1 MIPLDQAVVARLESH
16 GERFELLVDPDQAS
30 RFRHGEEV
38 DLEDV
43 VASLFVFENASR
55 GERASEEAL
64 KKVFRTTVFEEVAP
78 QIIKKGEIQLT
89 ADQRRQM
96 IAEKRRQVVAFIAR
110 NAVNPQ
116 TGLPHPPKR
125 IEMAM
130 DEARVAIDPT
140 RHLDV
145 LVKDTVR
152 ALRPIL
158 PIRFEELR
166 LAVRIPAD
174 NAARAYAEIAAA
186 ATIEAEEWQ
195 KDGSWICVVRIPAGI
210 QDDFYALVNRLSKG
224 DADVRKLKQIY

>member
-55 GERASEEAL
+55 AERASEEAL
-64 KKVFRTTVFEEVAP
+64 KKVFHSTVFEEVAP
-78 QIIKKGEIQLT
+78 QIIRKGEIQLT

-96 IAEKRRQVVAFIAR
+96 IAEKRRQVVTFIAR

-116 TGLPHPPKR
+116 TGLPHPAKR

-130 DEARVAIDPT
+130 EEARVAIDPT

-145 LVKDTVR
+145 LVKETVK

-166 LAVRIPAD
+166 LAVRIPPD
-174 NAARAYAEIAAA
+174 NAARAYADIAGA
-186 ATIEAEEWQ
+186 ATIEQEEWQ

-224 DADVRKLKQIY
+224 DADVKKLKQIY